1 MQLARIA
8 GYRVIASASPR
19 SFDLVKSYG
28 AEHVVSYAD
37 HAAALKEIH
46 TVTGGGVNIAV
57 DCVGGKP
64 NVRFAVDAF
73 GKDGGVLTSIL
84 PGGKSHRS
92 NVQFKDIL
100 LYRYLGKV
108 GFGALEGD
116 NLADSQ
122 AFTFIPLIAK
132 FPAEPEKRYFFEDLA
147 KRAPEMIE
155 THNIKGNPV
164 EVSKGFDA
172 MPVAWEKLRVSSAL
186 PCREMYL

>member
-1 MQLARIA
+1 MFVMQLARIA

-46 TVTGGGVNIAV
+46 SVTGGGVNIAV
-57 DCVGGKP
+57 DCVGGKS

-73 GKDGGVLTSIL
+73 GKGGGVLTSIL

-92 NVQFKDIL
+92 NVKFQDIL

-108 GFGALEGD
+108 SSSTRQSE
-116 NLADSQ
+116 S
-122 AFTFIPLIAK
+122 PLIYRPLPSFRLSPNSQQSLK
-132 FPAEPEKRYFFEDLA
+132 NGHF
-147 KRAPEMIE
+147 
-155 THNIKGNPV
+155 
-164 EVSKGFDA
+164 SKISLNGH
-172 MPVAWEKLRVSSAL
+172 PR
-186 PCREMYL
+186 